1 MSKNRDALTNALLRI
16 SLGYMVLSDGR
27 NLSAKYIAIARLCRG
42 GVELW
47 GCKGVGG

>member
-42 GVELW
+42 G
-47 GCKGVGG
+47 GGVGVCRGMEV